1 MPTFREKLIYGT
13 ASQLSMAWASLA
25 TDVNL
30 LVGVESEVIDNE
42 TDGLLDRILGGEIT
56 VASSGLTANRAIEIW
71 AVASYNGTDW
81 PSPFDGTASAETIS
95 LAANKISF
103 CKYIHQW
110 STSSTGSLTYRFSGV
125 SLANAFGGVLPRK
138 CVLFGTHSTGANI
151 ASGTIHQQPVYRQI
165 ATV

>member
-56 VASSGLTANRAIEIW
+56 VAASGLTANRAIEIW

-151 ASGTIHQQPVYRQI
+151 VSGTIYQQPVYRQI